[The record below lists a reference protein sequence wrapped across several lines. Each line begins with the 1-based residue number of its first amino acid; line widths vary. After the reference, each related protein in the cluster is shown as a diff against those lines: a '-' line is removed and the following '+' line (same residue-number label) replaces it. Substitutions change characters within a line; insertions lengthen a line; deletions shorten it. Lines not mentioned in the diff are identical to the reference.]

1 MSDEDCS
8 KETPSTILEDSQSF
22 TMDSSQLDSD
32 YENLGEDST
41 GQESFVHSTRDPAAR
56 TQRFTETLYR
66 DGFGECTEM
75 TDIPHGDVADEDFS
89 KKKPSRT
96 MEDSLSFTVDICQ
109 MDADY
114 GNLGEDPPSQDSSLQ
129 FVKEPAA
136 SAQRFP
142 EALQMDVFGECTDVA
157 DEDLTKKI
165 PSKIMEDSVSFNMDI
180 CQMDSDYENLGEDVP
195 SQESSLQFVKEPA
208 ASAQTFPEALQMDV
222 IGECTDVADED
233 LTKKTPSKI
242 MEDSVSFNMDICQMD
257 SDYENLEE
265 DPPSQDSSLQFVNE
279 PAASAQTFPEALQM
293 DVIGE
298 CTDVA
303 DEDLTKKIPSKIM
316 EDSLSF
322 NMDICQMDFDYE
334 NLGEDVPSQESS
346 LQFVKEPAASAQ
358 TFPEALQMDVIG
370 ECTDV
375 ADEDLTKK
383 TPSKIMEDSVSFNMD
398 ICQMDSDYE
407 NLGEDPPSQD
417 SFLQFVNEPAAS
429 AQRFPEALQMDVFGE
444 CTDQETEHIL
454 DNEQIT
460 SLKRHN
466 WSAATLKVI
475 SSMPSHT
482 AGKYSGVISRR
493 SRHSPQVLLASTH
506 DSSLPSRPVQGY
518 VSEPDV
524 EETST
529 EENKKDQLLSSL
541 RGLSVSEGLRKLR
554 AMPLSLADKM
564 ELKRLAFSHAGSVIS
579 RNIPCCSYLGVSIS
593 RTWRHSLFSCL
604 PVLSYL
610 QLWHSP
616 MKRLSGRFGT
626 GVLSY
631 FLFLRTLLLFNLFLF
646 VIVGLFVVFPQ
657 VVHHPHQSYLGSFTA
672 LQLLTGRGY
681 LSQSPMF
688 YGYYT
693 NTTIQTCPNN
703 STGRPPVLSLC
714 VKYTVPAAYFVS
726 IAIAFFIICMILVYS
741 MSKAIGRSFHVLKS
755 NKNLAVRVFCCW
767 DFKVSKKTSV
777 TLQSEKISTQLKE
790 LLSEMISGEDKKSCM
805 QQVCRFIVR
814 LLAWVIC
821 LASICLGAKEIFQLS
836 NTTKSNT
843 QHQTK
848 DNDLLLFSAAVSGIN
863 LLLPGFFNLCAWVEK
878 RDSPNVRVYVSIFR
892 NLLLKSSIVGVL
904 CYRWL
909 CFQWQWKTAA
919 ESEDLKCWENFV
931 GQELYRLLVMDFIF
945 TVFYTFIGE
954 FLWRHF
960 TQQVLKRKRKP
971 VFDIAR
977 NVLELIYGQT
987 LIWFGVLFAPLLP
1000 AIQLIKLFVLF
1011 YLKKNSLM
1019 HNCQASRKPWRAN
1032 RMTTIFHSLLWF
1044 PSFISAAVILFYTA
1058 WQIPPSTGCG
1068 PFRNLTA
1075 MFHSVEV
1082 AQQLKKAKLSWL
1094 IHPLFLF
1101 LVFGVFLLVIYFHA
1115 QVVDG
1120 QKKIISR
1127 LEKQIENEGKDKK
1140 FLITKLQEI
1149 HERAASH

>member
-303 DEDLTKKIPSKIM
+303 DEDLTKKTPSKIMEDSVSFNMDICQMDSDYENLEEDPPSQDSSLQFVNEPAASAQTFPEALQMDVIGECTDVADEDLTKKIPSKIM

-482 AGKYSGVISRR
+482 A
-493 SRHSPQVLLASTH
+493 
-506 DSSLPSRPVQGY
+506 
-518 VSEPDV
+518 
-524 EETST
+524 
-529 EENKKDQLLSSL
+529 ENKKDQLLSSL

-564 ELKRLAFSHAGSVIS
+564 EL
-579 RNIPCCSYLGVSIS
+579 N
-593 RTWRHSLFSCL
+593 
-604 PVLSYL
+604 YL

-814 LLAWVIC
+814 LLAW
-821 LASICLGAKEIFQLS
+821 
-836 NTTKSNT
+836 KSNT

-878 RDSPNVRVYVSIFR
+878 RDSPNVRVYVSIF
-892 NLLLKSSIVGVL
+892 SITVYSLFIVT
-904 CYRWL
+904 
-909 CFQWQWKTAA
+909 CF
-919 ESEDLKCWENFV
+919 LPMENS
-931 GQELYRLLVMDFIF
+931 
-945 TVFYTFIGE
+945 
-954 FLWRHF
+954 
-960 TQQVLKRKRKP
+960 VLKHDLSQKP
-971 VFDIAR
+971 FAEVQHCWSAVLSLAVFPMAMENRCGIRRFEEQSDAQLSGIQKA
-977 NVLELIYGQT
+977 LEGQSDDNNIPLSSVVPLIY
-987 LIWFGVLFAPLLP
+987 
-1000 AIQLIKLFVLF
+1000 
-1011 YLKKNSLM
+1011 
-1019 HNCQASRKPWRAN
+1019 
-1032 RMTTIFHSLLWF
+1032 
-1044 PSFISAAVILFYTA
+1044 
-1058 WQIPPSTGCG
+1058 
-1068 PFRNLTA
+1068 
-1075 MFHSVEV
+1075 
-1082 AQQLKKAKLSWL
+1082 
-1094 IHPLFLF
+1094 
-1101 LVFGVFLLVIYFHA
+1101 
-1115 QVVDG
+1115 
-1120 QKKIISR
+1120 
-1127 LEKQIENEGKDKK
+1127 
-1140 FLITKLQEI
+1140 
-1149 HERAASH
+1149 